1 MILNDQQEKI
11 VKKAVDWFYNSSEQA
26 FQYSGSAGTGKSVV
40 MNAIIQALGLD
51 ITEVAPMSFI
61 GAAVIVMRRKGLIN
75 AKTVHSWLYELKWE
89 DSNEMDGYLNRHMKK
104 MVFVILLCGVLILT
118 MTGCVKTKNKLGI
131 MKNIS

>member
-1 MILNDQQEKI
+1 MILNDQQEQI
-11 VKKAVDWFYNSSEQA
+11 VKKAVDWYYNSSEQI

-89 DSNEMDGYLNRHMKK
+89 DSNEIDGYLNRPKKK
-104 MVFVILLCGVLILT
+104 MVFVPKPLPPEKKLICTTL
-118 MTGCVKTKNKLGI
+118 
-131 MKNIS
+131 S